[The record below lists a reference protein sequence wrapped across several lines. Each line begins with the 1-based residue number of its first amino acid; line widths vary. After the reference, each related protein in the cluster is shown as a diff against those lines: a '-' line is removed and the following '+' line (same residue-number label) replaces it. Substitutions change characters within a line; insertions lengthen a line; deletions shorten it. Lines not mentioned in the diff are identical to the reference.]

1 MKPLHESEARIR
13 AFADAVPAMLW
24 ETDPTGRCTFLSREW
39 YSFTGQTEAEA
50 LGLGWT
56 TATHP
61 DDQGEAARIF
71 LTANTNREEFRI
83 EYRLRGV
90 SGRYR
95 WALDVGRPRFTDTGE
110 YLGMVG
116 AVIDIDE
123 RKQAEEALKASE
135 VQRQL
140 ALDAAEVGMWHVDLA
155 SGVIH
160 SDARFLA
167 IFGRAVA
174 DYDELFAVI
183 HPDDLLAVNEAIAA
197 ATRPVDPAP
206 YAIEYRVIQPDGS
219 HRWIAAKGRSHID
232 DGSSPMGAVSFDG
245 TVADITD
252 RKHAEEE
259 RERLV
264 GRLQEQDQRKN
275 EFLAT
280 LAHELRNPLA
290 PIRNG
295 LQIMR
300 LGTGDAQSLERVR
313 EMMERQLAHMV
324 HLIDDLLD
332 LSRISRGKI
341 ELRKERID
349 LAQAI
354 AQAVEANRPAIA
366 KCDQELLVD
375 LPPDGIIVDG
385 DLTRLAQVFSNLL
398 NNASKFTGRGGR
410 IELTVQRVEE
420 EAIVAV
426 RDNGIGISEHMLP
439 LVFDMF
445 SQAESNLERSH
456 SGLGIGLSI
465 VERLVEM
472 HGGTVAAGSDG
483 LGAGS
488 EFVVRLPVASA
499 MAEAG
504 ATDPHEPIRNTG
516 RKRILVA
523 DDNRDAADSLAMML
537 TMTGNHTVTAYDGL
551 DALDVAVTFK
561 PDLVLLDIG
570 MPQLNGYEV
579 CRRLR
584 QEAWTSRTV
593 IVALTGWGQEEDKRR
608 SLEAGFDA
616 HLVKPV
622 LPGAI
627 ETLVAHTAS
636 QDTGAV
642 TPAAHAVASIHSNH
656 SSGEVH
662 HPVESRSG

>member
-1 MKPLHESEARIR
+1 MNPLHESEARIR

-39 YSFTGQTEAEA
+39 YSFTGQTEAQA

-56 TATHP
+56 HATHP
-61 DDQGEAARIF
+61 DDQAEAGRIF
-71 LTANTNREEFRI
+71 LRANTSREEFRL
-83 EYRLRGV
+83 EYRLRGA
-90 SGRYR
+90 GGEYR
-95 WALDVGRPRFTDTGE
+95 WALDVGRPRFTATGE

-123 RKQAEEALKASE
+123 RKQAEEALTASE
-135 VQRQL
+135 VRRQL
-140 ALDAAEVGMWHVDLA
+140 ALEAAEVGMWHVDLA
-155 SGVIH
+155 TGAIQ
-160 SDARFLA
+160 SDARFRT
-167 IFGRAVA
+167 IFGAAVA
-174 DYDELFAVI
+174 NYAELFAII
-183 HPDDLLAVNEAIAA
+183 HPDDLPAVREAISA
-197 ATRPVDPAP
+197 ATRPDNPSP
-206 YAIEYRVIQPDGS
+206 YAIEYRVVHPDGS
-219 HRWIAAKGRSHID
+219 LRWIVAKGRSHID
-232 DGSSPMGAVSFDG
+232 GSGALKRAASFDG

-252 RKHAEEE
+252 RKNAEEE

-300 LGTGDAQSLERVR
+300 LGTGDPQSIERVR

-324 HLIDDLLD
+324 HLIEDLLD

-341 ELRKERID
+341 ELRRERVD
-349 LAQAI
+349 LAHAI
-354 AQAVEANRPAIA
+354 AQAVEANRPAIS

-375 LPPDGIIVDG
+375 LFPGRIIVDG

-410 IELTVQRVEE
+410 IELTVQHVED
-420 EAIVAV
+420 EAIVSV
-426 RDNGIGISEHMLP
+426 RDNGIGMSEHMLP

-456 SGLGIGLSI
+456 GGLGIGLSI
-465 VERLVEM
+465 VKRLVEM
-472 HGGTVAAGSDG
+472 HGGAVEARSEG
-483 LGAGS
+483 LGSGS
-488 EFVVRLPVASA
+488 EFVVHIPVASGMVA
-499 MAEAG
+499 PV
-504 ATDPHEPIRNTG
+504 ATEHEEPMLDTG
-516 RKRILVA
+516 RKRILVV

-537 TMTGNHTVTAYDGL
+537 TMTGNHTLTAYDGL
-551 DALDVAVTFK
+551 EALDVAAKFK

-570 MPQLNGYEV
+570 MPKVNGYEV

-584 QEAWTSRTV
+584 QDAGTRGTV

-622 LPGAI
+622 MPGAI
-627 ETLVAHTAS
+627 DALVAHTS
-636 QDTGAV
+636 
-642 TPAAHAVASIHSNH
+642 VAD
-656 SSGEVH
+656 
-662 HPVESRSG
+662 R

>member
-1 MKPLHESEARIR
+1 MNPLHESEARIR

-24 ETDPTGRCTFLSREW
+24 ETDPTGHCTFLSREW

-56 TATHP
+56 SATHP
-61 DDQGEAARIF
+61 DDQAEAARIF
-71 LTANTNREEFRI
+71 LRANTSREEFRL
-83 EYRLRGV
+83 EYRLRGAR
-90 SGRYR
+90 GEYR
-95 WALDVGRPRFTDTGE
+95 WALDVGRPRFTATGE

-123 RKQAEEALKASE
+123 RKQAEEAFTASE
-135 VQRQL
+135 VRRQL
-140 ALDAAEVGMWHVDLA
+140 ALEAAEVGMWHVDLA
-155 SGVIH
+155 TGAIQ
-160 SDARFLA
+160 SDARFRT
-167 IFGRAVA
+167 IFGAAVA
-174 DYDELFAVI
+174 DYPELFAII
-183 HPDDLLAVNEAIAA
+183 HPGDVPAVQEAIAA
-197 ATRPVDPAP
+197 ATRPDDPAP
-206 YAIEYRVIQPDGS
+206 YAIEYRIVQPDGS
-219 HRWIAAKGRSHID
+219 LRWIAAKGRSHID
-232 DGSSPMGAVSFDG
+232 ASGSINRAVSFDG

-252 RKHAEEE
+252 RKNAEEE

-300 LGTGDAQSLERVR
+300 LGTGDAQAIERVR
-313 EMMERQLAHMV
+313 EMMERQLGHMV
-324 HLIDDLLD
+324 HLIEDLLD

-341 ELRKERID
+341 ELRSERVD

-354 AQAVEANRPAIA
+354 AQAVEANRPAIS

-375 LPPDGIIVDG
+375 LFPGRIIVQG

-410 IELTVQRVEE
+410 IELTVRHVEG
-420 EAIVAV
+420 EAIVSV
-426 RDNGIGISEHMLP
+426 RDNGIGISAHMLP

-456 SGLGIGLSI
+456 GGLGIGLSI
-465 VERLVEM
+465 VKRLVEM
-472 HGGTVAAGSDG
+472 HGGAVEARSEG
-483 LGAGS
+483 LGSGS
-488 EFVVRLPVASA
+488 EFVVHLPVASG
-499 MAEAG
+499 MAVPA
-504 ATDPHEPIRNTG
+504 ATDQEEPIADSG
-516 RKRILVA
+516 RKRILVV

-537 TMTGNHTVTAYDGL
+537 TMTGNHTLTAYDGFE
-551 DALDVAVTFK
+551 ALDVAARFK

-570 MPQLNGYEV
+570 MPKVNGYEV

-584 QEAWTSRTV
+584 QEAGTSGAM

-627 ETLVAHTAS
+627 DALVAHAS
-636 QDTGAV
+636 
-642 TPAAHAVASIHSNH
+642 VAD
-656 SSGEVH
+656 
-662 HPVESRSG
+662 R